1 MGSDFSTLR
10 PRPRRSD
17 CKEDEGSSSR
27 GEKTAHCF
35 TCDEAAAE
43 SLISLS
49 FFFLTTPPSHPRRER
64 EIGRGLRKDVEG
76 CSSHPADSQ
85 PALHAALTLDQPQSR
100 GFTEEEPNL
109 LFIAPLP
116 LCLPPPPSHNSCVPP
131 PPCRLPPRPTR
142 SH

>member
-1 MGSDFSTLR
+1 MVSDFSSLR

-17 CKEDEGSSSR
+17 CRKDEGSSSR

-35 TCDEAAAE
+35 TCDEAAAA

-109 LFIAPLP
+109 LFIVPLP
-116 LCLPPPPSHNSCVPP
+116 PVHPPHHPHTTPVFL
-131 PPCRLPPRPTR
+131 RLPPRPTR